1 MKALGFAGR
10 NAKEMLRDK
19 LTLIFGIGF
28 PVVLMLLLSFIQSNI
43 PVDLFVI
50 DHLSPGIVV
59 FGFSFIALFS
69 GLVIAKDRSGSF
81 MLRLLTSPMK
91 ASDFILGYTLPLIP
105 MFLAQSVLCF
115 IVAFIL
121 GLDISLKVLL
131 CIVVLIPAGMV
142 FVSLGLICGCIFN
155 DKQVGGICG
164 ALLTNI
170 SAWLSGTWFDL
181 KLVGGVFED
190 IAMFLP
196 FARAV
201 EAGRAALSG
210 NYGEIMP
217 HLVWVIGW
225 AVLLYILA
233 VIVFTGKMRS
243 DKK

>member
-1 MKALGFAGR
+1 MKALGFAAR

-50 DHLSPGIVV
+50 DHLTPGIIV

-105 MFLAQSVLCF
+105 MFLAQSILCF
-115 IVAFIL
+115 AVAFIL
-121 GLDISLKVLL
+121 GLDISINVLV
-131 CIVVLIPAGMV
+131 CIVALIPAGII
-142 FVSLGLICGCIFN
+142 FISLGLICGCIFN

-190 IAMFLP
+190 IAMVLP

-201 EAGRAALSG
+201 EAGRAALAG
-210 NYGEIMP
+210 NYAQIMP

-225 AVLLYILA
+225 AVILYIFA
-233 VIVFTGKMRS
+233 VIVFTTKMRS
-243 DKK
+243 DSK

>member
-121 GLDISLKVLL
+121 GLDVSLKVLL

-201 EAGRAALSG
+201 EAGRAALAG

-225 AVLLYILA
+225 AALLYILA